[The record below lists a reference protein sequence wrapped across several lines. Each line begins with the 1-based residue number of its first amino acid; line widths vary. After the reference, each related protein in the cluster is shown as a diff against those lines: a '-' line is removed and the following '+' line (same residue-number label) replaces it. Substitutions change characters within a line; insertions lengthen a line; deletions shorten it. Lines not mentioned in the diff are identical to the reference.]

1 MSKLKVSY
9 ISYPLTLKH
18 TFHLAHGKRNS
29 TPCVLLK
36 IEYANL
42 ISYGEA
48 SLPPYLKENPGS
60 VIAYFE
66 SIDWNVFSESAPL
79 DFLDYLNKQEKI
91 NYPGMAAID
100 MAIFDLAGKL
110 SNTPC
115 HEILNVESKITP
127 LLSYTITYEE
137 DESILLEKIND
148 AKEFKQLKLKLGT
161 KHDKHFIDFILK
173 NTDKPFFADANQ
185 GWKSLHEAVY
195 MCEFLRERK
204 CLFIEQPFS
213 KKAYQLSYKL
223 KQRNILPVFADESI
237 TNFSDLNKYYFCF
250 DGVNIKLMKCG
261 GIKNAIKMISFARKS
276 NLKIMMGC
284 MTETSC
290 GIAAASQIAPLCDF
304 ADLDGS
310 HLISNN
316 PFKEVILNDGRIIL
330 QKKSGVGIERTRI
343 PTPEGF

>member
-36 IEYANL
+36 LEYANL

-48 SLPPYLKENPGS
+48 SLPPYLKENTDS

-66 SIDWNVFSESAPL
+66 SIDWNIFNESAPL

-91 NYPGMAAID
+91 NYPGLAAVD
-100 MAIFDLAGKL
+100 MAIYDLAGKL
-110 SNTPC
+110 MNAPC
-115 HEILNVESKITP
+115 HEMLHIENKSTP
-127 LLSYTITYEE
+127 LLSYTISYDE
-137 DESILLEKIND
+137 DENHLLQKINA
-148 AKEFKQLKLKLGT
+148 AKEFRQIKLKLGT
-161 KHDKHFIDFILK
+161 AYDKYFVDFVLK

-185 GWKSLHEAVY
+185 GWKTLQEAVY
-195 MCEFLRERK
+195 MTEYLKERN
-204 CLFIEQPFS
+204 CIFIEQPFT
-213 KKAYQLSYKL
+213 KEANNLSYEL
-223 KQRNILPVFADESI
+223 KQKNILPVFADESI
-237 TNFSDLNKYYFCF
+237 MDFNDLKKHHSSF
-250 DGVNIKLMKCG
+250 DGINIKLMKCG
-261 GIKNAIKMISFARKS
+261 GIKNAIKMLEFARKK
-276 NLKIMMGC
+276 NLKTMMGC

-316 PFKEVILNDGRIIL
+316 PFLDLPLSEGRINL
-330 QKKSGVGIERTRI
+330 QKKSGIGIERTQFPI
-343 PTPEGF
+343 PEGF